1 MLKLSYLAML
11 IFTAAA
17 SFWLEIAFRGA
28 TQVACD
34 HHGCARIKGHLNAR
48 HRGANT
54 SVFCDVARIVL
65 RHIQIGANE
74 NSLAFDFALLA
85 QI

>member
-1 MLKLSYLAML
+1 
-11 IFTAAA
+11 
-17 SFWLEIAFRGA
+17 
-28 TQVACD
+28 
-34 HHGCARIKGHLNAR
+34 LNAG
-48 HRGANT
+48 HRGANAR
-54 SVFCDVARIVL
+54 VFCDVAGIVL

>member
-1 MLKLSYLAML
+1 MAGDHDSS
-11 IFTAAA
+11 A
-17 SFWLEIAFRGA
+17 SVER
-28 TQVACD
+28 
-34 HHGCARIKGHLNAR
+34 HLNAG
-48 HRGANT
+48 HRGANAR
-54 SVFCDVARIVL
+54 VFCDVAGIVL